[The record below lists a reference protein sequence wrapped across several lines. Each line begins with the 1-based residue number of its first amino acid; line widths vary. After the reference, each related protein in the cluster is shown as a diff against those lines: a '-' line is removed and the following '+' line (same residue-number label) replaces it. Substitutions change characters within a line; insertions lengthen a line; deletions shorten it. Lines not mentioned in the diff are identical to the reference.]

1 MNHLVFLIISIVL
14 MSSMTGLAIK
24 YVPSDAYQ
32 KQQTFQ
38 GLMQGYGSMHEAT
51 VRYLQDNRDA
61 QGLLPYPGA
70 GVDLKDVVFPRYGF
84 LPAKVSSDVTWQ
96 VTTGQVYGQQAVGL
110 CAKPVGAELSE
121 RTQRAMELV
130 QAQMPQSST
139 FLGTACN
146 ATANVA
152 GGNHMT
158 YWVILS
164 HLD

>member
-14 MSSMTGLAIK
+14 MSSMTGLAIQ

-61 QGLLPYPGA
+61 QGLLPYTGD
-70 GVDLKDVVFPRYGF
+70 GVDLKAAVFPQYGF
-84 LPAKVSSDVTWQ
+84 LPSNISGEVTWQ
-96 VTTGQVYGQQAVGL
+96 VMTGQVHGQKAVGL
-110 CAKPVGAELSE
+110 CAKPLAGTVSE

-130 QAQMPQSST
+130 QAQMPQAST
-139 FLGTACN
+139 FIGSGCN
-146 ATANVA
+146 ATENVV
-152 GGNHMT
+152 GGDHMT